1 MGLQRGFSQQIPEGI
16 PTNIKLLPEYLKTIG
31 YKTHMFGKWHLGFCN
46 EKYTPVKRGFDS
58 FQGRYTALEKQ
69 EKLDRLKHD
78 LLDKT
83 STIRKNVNKNLKTR
97 LNKIKKQSKKQEKAF
112 LNENQRYQKSNKF
125 LKKKS
130 KRQRMSNKKRNENY
144 KELLKEL
151 KQTRRKMYRN
161 FSRKTKRS
169 VKGLDKRPQDME
181 SSSYMQQVAEIL
193 RSYSNNDTYS
203 PFFIFISFFTK
214 SYRSVFSI
222 DTNSQ
227 TLIFSSIRSSRIH
240 MVSPSVCLCGTN

>member
-1 MGLQRGFSQQIPEGI
+1 M
-16 PTNIKLLPEYLKTIG
+16 
-31 YKTHMFGKWHLGFCN
+31 
-46 EKYTPVKRGFDS
+46 
-58 FQGRYTALEKQ
+58 EKQ